1 MIFRHPEALLL
12 LLLLPLFWAL
22 WRWRRGR
29 VPVGALALRLIM
41 AALVVLAVA
50 DPILARPTVASGTLV
65 LLVDQSDSLGEAGR
79 AALRAQA
86 DALARAN
93 EVNSTVR
100 TVYFGANVDVPEAG
114 AANTLPP
121 TLRTDATDIASAM
134 TMARNVIGAGGGRV
148 VLLSDGG
155 QTRGDALAAAQT
167 LKLAGIPVDTLA
179 YQSPA
184 TPDAWVAQ
192 VDAPRTL
199 RVGEEYTMN
208 VVVGSNEAGT
218 AQLQIADGTTLLHQ
232 QAVTLAPGQN
242 RFSYQSRATQPGTVR
257 LQATI
262 SSPNDSIAQNNSAA
276 TTSIVAPPPRVLLV
290 EGQGSGAAPLRVGLR
305 DAGIETD
312 VIQAADLPS
321 QLPPLDAYEG
331 VVLIDVSANSLT
343 LDQMTTL
350 REYVRSEGRGLV
362 ATGGRSSFTLGGYK
376 DTPLEEVLPVQMTP
390 PPRPQRAD
398 VSLLLIIDRSASMG
412 PTSGP
417 SRFNMAKEAAILA
430 TNALREGDRI
440 GVLTFDTNTDWTV
453 DFQQVGTGLSIAQ
466 IQEQISSIA
475 LGGGTDIYEG
485 LNVGL
490 HALAAQPGQV
500 RHAVLLT
507 DGKSFSTARRPYAD
521 VIEQARA
528 QNITLSSI
536 AIGQDADTDLLRDLA
551 DWGAGRYYFA
561 PRPEDIPR
569 LTLQESDI
577 ARSEPQVE
585 GDFRADAQAP
595 HPLLREF
602 QPNQIPKL
610 EGYVATTMKP
620 EAELVLE
627 SPEKDPVLAV
637 WQYGLGRAVAWTPSI
652 EEPWANGWA
661 SWPEYGQFWAD
672 IIRYTLP
679 EPDSGLLQVHVTAN
693 GDEAT
698 ITADS
703 LLPGGA
709 ALDLA
714 DTEATIT
721 LPDGGTTTLPL
732 RQVAPG
738 RYSEVVKLP
747 QVGPYTVHVQQQK
760 DTLTR
765 ETEAGYVQPY
775 SAEYLPI
782 GDGAGLLRQISAA
795 TGGQVLTEARG
806 WALGHGDD
814 DNRRA
819 ELSLWLLLAAALL
832 WPVEIAVRR
841 GWLRLK
847 VTR

>member
-1 MIFRHPEALLL
+1 MVFRNPQALFL

-22 WRWRRGR
+22 WRWRFGR
-29 VPVGALALRLIM
+29 VSAKTLALRLVM
-41 AALVVLAVA
+41 VSLVVLAVA
-50 DPILARPTVASGTLV
+50 DPLLARPTVAIDMLV
-65 LLVDQSDSLGEAGR
+65 LLVDQSDSLGAAGQ
-79 AALRAQA
+79 AALRTQA
-86 DALARAN
+86 EALVRAN
-93 EVNSTVR
+93 EVNSTVH
-100 TVYFGANVDVPEAG
+100 TVYFGANADVPEA
-114 AANTLPP
+114 ATNNALPP

-134 TMARNVIGAGGGRV
+134 KMARTMIGSGGGRV

-155 QTRGDALAAAQT
+155 QTRGDALAEARSLQQ
-167 LKLAGIPVDTLA
+167 AGIAVDTLA

-184 TPDAWVAQ
+184 VPDAWVAE

-199 RVGEEYTMN
+199 RVGEDYTIN
-208 VVVGSNEAGT
+208 VTVGSREAAT
-218 AQLQIADGTTLLHQ
+218 AQLQLFDGTTLLQ
-232 QAVTLAPGQN
+232 QQDVTLAPGQN
-242 RFSYQSRATQPGTVR
+242 QFTYRSRAEQPGTVQ

-262 SSPNDSIAQNNSAA
+262 SSPDDSIEQNNSAA
-276 TTSIVAPPPRVLLV
+276 TTSLVAPPPRVLLV

-305 DAGIETD
+305 GASVETD

-321 QLPPLDAYEG
+321 QLSRLDAYEG
-331 VVLIDVSANSLT
+331 VVLIDVPANNLT

-376 DTPLEEVLPVQMTP
+376 DTPLEDVLPVEMAP

-398 VSLLLIIDRSASMG
+398 VTLLLIIDRSASMG
-412 PTSGP
+412 PTTGA

-430 TNALREGDRI
+430 TNSLREGDRI
-440 GVLTFDTNTDWTV
+440 GVLTFDTSQDWTV
-453 DFQQVGTGLSIAQ
+453 NFQQVGTGLSIAQ

-475 LGGGTDIYEG
+475 LGGGTDIYEALDTG
-485 LNVGL
+485 LRE
-490 HALAAQPGQV
+490 LAAQPGQV

-521 VIEQARA
+521 LIEQMRA
-528 QNITLSSI
+528 QNITLSGI
-536 AIGQDADTDLLRDLA
+536 AIGEDADTGLLRDLA
-551 DWGAGRYYFA
+551 NWGAGRYYFA
-561 PRPEDIPR
+561 SKPEDIPR
-569 LTLQESDI
+569 LTLQESEI

-585 GDFRADAQAP
+585 GEFRADLQAP
-595 HPLLREF
+595 HPLLRGF
-602 QPNQIPKL
+602 QPNQIPRL

-620 EAELVLE
+620 EAELVLQ
-627 SPEKDPVLAV
+627 SPQKDPVLAV

-661 SWPEYGQFWAD
+661 SWPEYGQFWAE

-679 EPDSGLLQVHVTAN
+679 EPDSGPLQVRVTSN

-714 DTEATIT
+714 DTKATIT

-747 QVGPYTVHVQQQK
+747 QVGPYTVAVQQQK
-760 DTLTR
+760 DNLAR
-765 ETEAGYVQPY
+765 QAEAGYVQPY

-782 GDGAGLLRQISAA
+782 GDGAGLLQQISAA
-795 TGGQVLTEARG
+795 TGGQVLTEIQG
-806 WALGHGDD
+806 WSLGGGG
-814 DNRRA
+814 NQPRSA

-832 WPVEIAVRR
+832 WPVEIAARR
-841 GWLRLK
+841 GWLGMR
-847 VTR
+847 R